1 MIGTFR
7 DNPHTTLFCLH
18 FALNSTLPSPIPPPS
33 HGTATHQGGEIPE
46 DVIARLRASE
56 RRLEAVIHAAQDA
69 IVCVDHHQHIT
80 VFNPVAAVLFQC
92 PERDALG
99 TSLDRFIPSFQQVL
113 TFAQLTTRA
122 DLGEITIR
130 TASGREM
137 MVEASVS
144 FTHSAEGITTTLFA
158 RDISGR
164 KRAEA
169 RRAELE
175 AHMRETHKIQAM
187 GTLAGG
193 IAHDFN
199 NILHAILGNIE
210 LAKGRCSRR
219 NALWES
225 LQEIEK
231 ASLRARALVRQILTF
246 SRNDAPQLTAVAL
259 ADVARETEQLLRV
272 NLPPYITL
280 SINLPSDL
288 PLVLADVTQAQQALL
303 NLCTN
308 AVQAID
314 SQFPADGLQ
323 RIMSKGLVCGLI
335 RMEAVVTQP
344 DWPLRERLELANG
357 EYVALT
363 VEDDG
368 PGIED
373 SVVARLF
380 EPFFTTKPKGH
391 GTGLGLPVVHGIMRT
406 HGGAID
412 VHSTLGVGS
421 RLTLYFPVAP
431 KDAQLPPVATK
442 APSPAPINPRGQHI
456 LYVDDDETLVL
467 LAQRLWKKS
476 GYRVSGFTDPHK
488 ALDAL
493 RAQPTTYDLLVTDYN
508 MPGYSGL
515 DVLREALSIRADLPV
530 ALTSGY
536 VTPDIE
542 QAALAAGARALIHKP
557 DDVQKLCATVDR
569 LVHPSIKE
577 SP

>member
-1 MIGTFR
+1 L
-7 DNPHTTLFCLH
+7 NP
-18 FALNSTLPSPIPPPS
+18 APSPSIPPPAPGKGDETPS
-33 HGTATHQGGEIPE
+33 
-46 DVIARLRASE
+46 DVIARLRVSE
-56 RRLEAVIHAAQDA
+56 RRLEAVVHAAQDA

-99 TSLDRFIPSFQQVL
+99 SSLDRFIPSFQQVL
-113 TFAQLTTRA
+113 TLSQLTTRA
-122 DLGEITIR
+122 DLGEISVR

-137 MVEASVS
+137 MVDASVS
-144 FTHSAEGITTTLFA
+144 FTHHAEGITTTLFA
-158 RDISGR
+158 RDMSGR

-175 AHMRETHKIQAM
+175 ARMREAHKIQAM

-199 NILHAILGNIE
+199 NILHAILGHIE
-210 LAKGRCSRR
+210 LAKSYCTHQS
-219 NALWES
+219 ALRES

-231 ASLRARALVRQILTF
+231 AGLRARELVRQILTF
-246 SRNDAPQLTAVAL
+246 SRNDPPQLTAMAL
-259 ADVARETEQLLRV
+259 ADVVGETKQLLRV

-280 SINLPSDL
+280 SIQLPPDL
-288 PLVLADVTQAQQALL
+288 PLVLADATQAQQALL

-308 AVQAID
+308 AIQAID
-314 SQFPADGLQ
+314 SQYPADGLQ
-323 RIMSKGLVCGLI
+323 RIVRKKLLCGFI
-335 RMEAVVTQP
+335 RVEAVVIQP

-357 EYVALT
+357 KYVALT

-368 PGIED
+368 PGMDD
-373 SVVARLF
+373 SVIARLF
-380 EPFFTTKPKGH
+380 EPFFTTKPQGR

-412 VHSTLGVGS
+412 VHSTPGVGS
-421 RLTLYFPVAP
+421 RFTLYFPVVP
-431 KDAQLPPVATK
+431 EDAQLLPAAIE
-442 APSPAPINPRGQHI
+442 APSPAAPAPPGGQHI
-456 LYVDDDETLVL
+456 LYVDDDEALVL
-467 LAQRLWKKS
+467 LAQRLWEKN
-476 GYRVSGFTDPHK
+476 GYRVSGFTDPYQ

-536 VTPDIE
+536 VTSDIE
-542 QAALAAGARALIHKP
+542 QVALAAGARALIHKP
-557 DDVQKLCATVDR
+557 DSMQKLCATLGRVINDPQR
-569 LVHPSIKE
+569 NPHE
-577 SP
+577 T

>member
-1 MIGTFR
+1 MGAFR
-7 DNPHTTLFCLH
+7 DNQHTTLPCLC
-18 FALNSTLPSPIPPPS
+18 FALNSTLSPPIPPPVP
-33 HGTATHQGGEIPE
+33 GNTAHQGNETPA
-46 DVIARLRASE
+46 DVIAHLRASA

-69 IVCVDHHQHIT
+69 IVCVDHHQRIV

-99 TSLDRFIPSFQQVL
+99 TSPYRFIPSFQQVL
-113 TFAQLTTRA
+113 TFSQLTTRA
-122 DLGEITIR
+122 DLGEIPMR
-130 TASGREM
+130 TASGHEM
-137 MVEASVS
+137 MVEANVS
-144 FTHSAEGITTTLFA
+144 FTHHAEGITTTLFA
-158 RDISGR
+158 RDVSGR

-175 AHMRETHKIQAM
+175 AHMRESQKIQAM

-210 LAKGRCSRR
+210 LAKTRCSRK

-231 ASLRARALVRQILTF
+231 AGLRARELVRQILTF

-259 ADVARETEQLLRV
+259 ADVACETEQLLRV

-308 AVQAID
+308 AIQAIN
-314 SQFPADGLQ
+314 SQYPTDGLQ
-323 RIMSKGLVCGLI
+323 RIMRKGLVCGLI
-335 RMEAVVTQP
+335 RIEAAVTQP

-357 EYVALT
+357 TYVALT

-368 PGIED
+368 PGMND
-373 SVVARLF
+373 SVVARIF

-406 HGGAID
+406 HSGAID
-412 VHSTLGVGS
+412 VHSTPGVGS

-431 KDAQLPPVATK
+431 EDAQLPPVAIE
-442 APSPAPINPRGQHI
+442 APCPTPKNPGRPHI
-456 LYVDDDETLVL
+456 LYIDDDEALVL
-467 LAQRLWKKS
+467 LAQRLWQKR
-476 GYRVSGFTDPHK
+476 GYRISGFTDPHQ
-488 ALDAL
+488 ALDTL
-493 RAQPTTYDLLVTDYN
+493 RTQPTEYDLLVTDYN

-515 DVLREALSIRADLPV
+515 DVLREALSIRDDLPV

-569 LVHPSIKE
+569 LIHPSTKE